1 MGEPWVVCARRALG
15 RYPCAGGGVGRAAD
29 LAFSSAVEKVV
40 VKARGGAGTVVPSAR
55 VTRLM
60 MSHVID
66 IPVAHFWTFHMSAIA
81 YMYGPKA

>member
-1 MGEPWVVCARRALG
+1 M
-15 RYPCAGGGVGRAAD
+15 
-29 LAFSSAVEKVV
+29 AFASAVEKVV

-60 MSHVID
+60 VSHVID
-66 IPVAHFWTFHMSAIA
+66 MPVAHFWTFHMSDIA